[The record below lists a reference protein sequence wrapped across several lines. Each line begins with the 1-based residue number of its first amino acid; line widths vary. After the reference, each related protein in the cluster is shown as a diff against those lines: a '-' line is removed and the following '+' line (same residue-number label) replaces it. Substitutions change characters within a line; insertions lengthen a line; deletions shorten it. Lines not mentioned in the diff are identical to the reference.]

1 MRFSEAKGHR
11 VMSTSEA
18 VTVGRVKSLVVD
30 VPAARVVALQ
40 LRKTPGEGNLL
51 TWEDMSAFGRD
62 AITVE
67 AGSVITVATGD
78 LVRLSD
84 KQHDAIGKR
93 VLTTEGVELG
103 SVQDIDFDLADGSI
117 VSVLTETDEVAGS
130 RLLDLGSYAIVVHPT

>member
-40 LRKTPGEGNLL
+40 LRKTPGEGSLL

-62 AITVE
+62 A
-67 AGSVITVATGD
+67 ITVATGD

>member
-1 MRFSEAKGHR
+1 
-11 VMSTSEA
+11 MSTSEA

-51 TWEDMSAFGRD
+51 TWEHMSAFGRD

-78 LVRLSD
+78 LARLSD
-84 KQHDAIGKR
+84 KHHDAIGKR

>member
-40 LRKTPGEGNLL
+40 LRKTPGEGSLL

-62 AITVE
+62 AITVQ

-78 LVRLSD
+78 LARLSD

-130 RLLDLGSYAIVVHPT
+130 RLLDLGSYAMVVHPA